1 VSITVDPLGHY
12 VYVANAGANTIS
24 QYTIGPTGDLVPMVV
39 PTVAAGSG
47 VSAVTIDPTG
57 QFLYAANR
65 GTTTISQFKIGANG
79 SLTPM
84 TNPTVASG
92 QHPTA
97 IATGY

>member
-1 VSITVDPLGHY
+1 
-12 VYVANAGANTIS
+12 
-24 QYTIGPTGDLVPMVV
+24 MVV